1 MYRDTPVRIPEKEL
15 RVSAERHFARAG
27 GHGLTGKGRE
37 VFLSGGRRYRDARIQ
52 RIDIRAVVSF
62 CDTKQESPNSVLL
75 QHADDADSSESPEY
89 VRLTAPVL
97 EQYTETGIAGAY
109 VWFLSISGL
118 ESADV
123 SIGGEKFC
131 ADMGSGSTGADMDDG
146 GIVDSK
152 VDGSTGGKGEEKGA
166 ADMDDGS
173 TEAGSIESFY
183 ETLWEE
189 SYLAAAVSR
198 LKKDLTGGIPSGYCL
213 SPQMGPGYYGM
224 SMEEIFAC
232 GKLADPGAAGVEISE
247 AGSMRPAAAS
257 VGIYFVLPTGAPV
270 PDQACRSCVGDPRG
284 CGFCLLRNKD

>member
-52 RIDIRAVVSF
+52 KIDIRAVVSF

-109 VWFLSISGL
+109 VWFLSVSGL

-123 SIGGEKFC
+123 SIGGEKSC
-131 ADMGSGSTGADMDDG
+131 ADMGNGSTGADMDDG

-152 VDGSTGGKGEEKGA
+152 VDGSTGIGREEKKFC
-166 ADMDDGS
+166 
-173 TEAGSIESFY
+173 AGSMKDFY

-198 LKKDLTGGIPSGYCL
+198 LKKAFAGEIPSGYCL

-224 SMEEIFAC
+224 SMDEIFAC

-247 AGSMRPAAAS
+247 AGSMRPAASSA
-257 VGIYFVLPTGAPV
+257 GIYFVLPTDAPV

>member
-52 RIDIRAVVSF
+52 KIDIRAVVSF
-62 CDTKQESPNSVLL
+62 CDTKRESPNSVLL

-109 VWFLSISGL
+109 VWFLSVSGL

-123 SIGGEKFC
+123 SIGGEKSC
-131 ADMGSGSTGADMDDG
+131 VDMDAGSTGADMDDE
-146 GIVDSK
+146 GIVGSK
-152 VDGSTGGKGEEKGA
+152 VDGSTGIGREEKK
-166 ADMDDGS
+166 S
-173 TEAGSIESFY
+173 CAGSIESFY

-198 LKKDLTGGIPSGYCL
+198 LKKSFAGEIPSGYCL

-232 GKLADPGAAGVEISE
+232 GKLADPGAVGVEISE
-247 AGSMRPAAAS
+247 AGSMRPAASSA
-257 VGIYFVLPTGAPV
+257 GIYFVLPTGAPV

>member
-27 GHGLTGKGRE
+27 GHGLTGKGRD

-52 RIDIRAVVSF
+52 KIDIRAVVSF
-62 CDTKQESPNSVLL
+62 CDTKRESPNSVLL
-75 QHADDADSSESPEY
+75 KHADSAKSSKFPEY

-97 EQYTETGIAGAY
+97 EQYAKTSVTGAY
-109 VWFLSISGL
+109 VWFLSVSGL
-118 ESADV
+118 ESTGAGAD
-123 SIGGEKFC
+123 GEK
-131 ADMGSGSTGADMDDG
+131 AADMDVG
-146 GIVDSK
+146 N
-152 VDGSTGGKGEEKGA
+152 TGGKEEEKGA

-173 TEAGSIESFY
+173 TGAGSMGAFY

-198 LKKDLTGGIPSGYCL
+198 LKKDFSEELPPGHTL

-224 SMEEIFAC
+224 AMEEIFVC
-232 GKLADPGAAGVEISE
+232 GELADPDAAGVEISE
-247 AGSMRPAAAS
+247 AGSMRPAAAAA
-257 VGIYFVLPTGAPV
+257 GIYFVLPEDAPV
-270 PDQACRSCVGDPRG
+270 PGQACRSCVGDPRG

>member
-27 GHGLTGKGRE
+27 GHSLTGKGRE

-52 RIDIRAVVSF
+52 KIDIRAVVSF
-62 CDTKQESPNSVLL
+62 CDTKQESTNSVLL

-97 EQYTETGIAGAY
+97 EQYAKTSVTGAY
-109 VWFLSISGL
+109 VWFLSVSGL
-118 ESADV
+118 EST
-123 SIGGEKFC
+123 G
-131 ADMGSGSTGADMDDG
+131 TGAD
-146 GIVDSK
+146 
-152 VDGSTGGKGEEKGA
+152 GEKA
-166 ADMDDGS
+166 VDMD
-173 TEAGSIESFY
+173 AGSIESFY

-198 LKKDLTGGIPSGYCL
+198 LKKAFAGEIPSGYCL

-224 SMEEIFAC
+224 SMDEIFAC

-247 AGSMRPAAAS
+247 AGSMRPAAVSA
-257 VGIYFVLPTGAPV
+257 GIYFVLPTGAPV

>member
-1 MYRDTPVRIPEKEL
+1 SSMYRDTPVRIPEKEL

-52 RIDIRAVVSF
+52 KIDIRAVVSF

-75 QHADDADSSESPEY
+75 KHAHAAKSSEFPEY

-97 EQYTETGIAGAY
+97 EQYAKTSVTGAY
-109 VWFLSISGL
+109 VWFLSVSGL
-118 ESADV
+118 ESTGAGAD
-123 SIGGEKFC
+123 GEK
-131 ADMGSGSTGADMDDG
+131 AVDMDAGGTGADMDDE

-152 VDGSTGGKGEEKGA
+152 VDGSTGIGREEKKFC
-166 ADMDDGS
+166 
-173 TEAGSIESFY
+173 AGSIESFY

-198 LKKDLTGGIPSGYCL
+198 LKKDLAGGIPSGYCL

-247 AGSMRPAAAS
+247 AGSMRPAASSA
-257 VGIYFVLPTGAPV
+257 GIYFVLPTGAPV

>member
-15 RVSAERHFARAG
+15 RVSAERHFTRAG

-52 RIDIRAVVSF
+52 KIDIRAVVSF

-75 QHADDADSSESPEY
+75 QHAHAAKSSESPEY

-109 VWFLSISGL
+109 VWFLSVSGL
-118 ESADV
+118 ESAGV
-123 SIGGEKFC
+123 SIDGGKSC
-131 ADMGSGSTGADMDDG
+131 ADMGSGSTGADMDDE

-152 VDGSTGGKGEEKGA
+152 V
-166 ADMDDGS
+166 DGS

-198 LKKDLTGGIPSGYCL
+198 LKKDLAGGIPSGYCL

-224 SMEEIFAC
+224 SMEEILAC

-247 AGSMRPAAAS
+247 AGSMRPAASSA
-257 VGIYFVLPTGAPV
+257 GIYFVLPTGAPV

>member
-15 RVSAERHFARAG
+15 RVSAELHFARAG

-52 RIDIRAVVSF
+52 KIDIRAVVSF

-75 QHADDADSSESPEY
+75 KHAHAAKSSEFPEY

-97 EQYTETGIAGAY
+97 EQYAKTSVTGAY
-109 VWFLSISGL
+109 VWFLSVSGL
-118 ESADV
+118 ESTGAGAD
-123 SIGGEKFC
+123 GEK
-131 ADMGSGSTGADMDDG
+131 AVDMDA
-146 GIVDSK
+146 
-152 VDGSTGGKGEEKGA
+152 GSTGGKGEEKGA

-198 LKKDLTGGIPSGYCL
+198 LKKAFAGGIPSGYCL

-257 VGIYFVLPTGAPV
+257 AGIYFVLPTGAPV

>member
-131 ADMGSGSTGADMDDG
+131 ADMDAGSTGADMDDE

-152 VDGSTGGKGEEKGA
+152 VDGSTGIGREEKKFC
-166 ADMDDGS
+166 
-173 TEAGSIESFY
+173 AGSMEDFY

-198 LKKDLTGGIPSGYCL
+198 LKKDLAGGIPSGYCL

-232 GKLADPGAAGVEISE
+232 GKLADPGAVGVEISE
-247 AGSMRPAAAS
+247 AGSMRPAASSA
-257 VGIYFVLPTGAPV
+257 GIYFVLPTDAPV

>member
-52 RIDIRAVVSF
+52 KIDIRAVVSF

-75 QHADDADSSESPEY
+75 KHAHAAKSSESPEY

-97 EQYTETGIAGAY
+97 EQYAKTSVTGAY
-109 VWFLSISGL
+109 VWFLSVSGL
-118 ESADV
+118 ESTGAGAD
-123 SIGGEKFC
+123 GEK
-131 ADMGSGSTGADMDDG
+131 AVDMDAGGTGADMDDE

-152 VDGSTGGKGEEKGA
+152 VDGSTGIGREEKKFC
-166 ADMDDGS
+166 
-173 TEAGSIESFY
+173 AGSIESFY

-198 LKKDLTGGIPSGYCL
+198 LKKDLAGGIPSGYCL

-247 AGSMRPAAAS
+247 AGSMRPAASSA
-257 VGIYFVLPTGAPV
+257 GIYFVLPTGAPV

>member
-52 RIDIRAVVSF
+52 KIDIRAVVSF

-75 QHADDADSSESPEY
+75 KHAHAAKSSEFPEY

-97 EQYTETGIAGAY
+97 EQYAKTSVTGAY
-109 VWFLSISGL
+109 VWFLSVSGL
-118 ESADV
+118 ESTGAGAD
-123 SIGGEKFC
+123 GEK
-131 ADMGSGSTGADMDDG
+131 AVDMDA
-146 GIVDSK
+146 
-152 VDGSTGGKGEEKGA
+152 GSTGGKGEEKGA

-198 LKKDLTGGIPSGYCL
+198 LKKAFAGGIPSGYCL
-213 SPQMGPGYYGM
+213 SP
-224 SMEEIFAC
+224 
-232 GKLADPGAAGVEISE
+232 
-247 AGSMRPAAAS
+247 
-257 VGIYFVLPTGAPV
+257 
-270 PDQACRSCVGDPRG
+270 
-284 CGFCLLRNKD
+284 

>member
-52 RIDIRAVVSF
+52 KIDIRAVVSF

-75 QHADDADSSESPEY
+75 KHAHAAKSSEFPEY

-97 EQYTETGIAGAY
+97 EQYAKTSVTGAY
-109 VWFLSISGL
+109 VWFLSVSGL
-118 ESADV
+118 ESTGAGAD
-123 SIGGEKFC
+123 GEK
-131 ADMGSGSTGADMDDG
+131 AVDMDAGGTGADMDDE

-152 VDGSTGGKGEEKGA
+152 VDGSTGIGREEKKFC
-166 ADMDDGS
+166 
-173 TEAGSIESFY
+173 AGSIESFY

-198 LKKDLTGGIPSGYCL
+198 LKKDLAGGIPSGYCL

-257 VGIYFVLPTGAPV
+257 AGIYFVLPTGAPV

>member
-52 RIDIRAVVSF
+52 KIDIRAVVSF

-89 VRLTAPVL
+89 VRLTALVL

-109 VWFLSISGL
+109 VWFLSVSGL
-118 ESADV
+118 ESAGV
-123 SIGGEKFC
+123 SIDGEKSC
-131 ADMGSGSTGADMDDG
+131 ADMGSGSTGADMDDE
-146 GIVDSK
+146 GIVGSK
-152 VDGSTGGKGEEKGA
+152 VDGSTGIGREEKK
-166 ADMDDGS
+166 S
-173 TEAGSIESFY
+173 CAGSIESFY

-198 LKKDLTGGIPSGYCL
+198 LKKDLAGGIPSGYCL

-247 AGSMRPAAAS
+247 AGSMRPAASSA
-257 VGIYFVLPTGAPV
+257 GIYFVLPTGAPV

>member
-52 RIDIRAVVSF
+52 KIDIRAVVSF
-62 CDTKQESPNSVLL
+62 CDTKQEAPNSVLL
-75 QHADDADSSESPEY
+75 KHAHAAKSSEFPEY

-97 EQYTETGIAGAY
+97 EQYAKTSVTGAY
-109 VWFLSISGL
+109 VWFLSVSGL
-118 ESADV
+118 ESTGAGAD
-123 SIGGEKFC
+123 GEK
-131 ADMGSGSTGADMDDG
+131 AVDMDAGSTGD
-146 GIVDSK
+146 
-152 VDGSTGGKGEEKGA
+152 KGEEKGA

-173 TEAGSIESFY
+173 TGIGREEKKFCAGSMEDFY

-198 LKKDLTGGIPSGYCL
+198 LKKDLAGGIPSGYCL

-224 SMEEIFAC
+224 SMEGIFAC
-232 GKLADPGAAGVEISE
+232 GKLADPEAAGVEISE
-247 AGSMRPAAAS
+247 AGSMRPAASSA
-257 VGIYFVLPTGAPV
+257 GIYFVLPTGAPV

>member
-52 RIDIRAVVSF
+52 KIDIRAVVSF

-75 QHADDADSSESPEY
+75 KHAHAAKSSEFPEY

-97 EQYTETGIAGAY
+97 EQYAKTSVTGAY
-109 VWFLSISGL
+109 VWFLSVSGL
-118 ESADV
+118 ESTGAGAD
-123 SIGGEKFC
+123 GEK
-131 ADMGSGSTGADMDDG
+131 AVDMDA
-146 GIVDSK
+146 
-152 VDGSTGGKGEEKGA
+152 GSTGGKGEEKGA

-198 LKKDLTGGIPSGYCL
+198 LKKAFAGGIPSGYCL

-224 SMEEIFAC
+224 SMEELFAC

-257 VGIYFVLPTGAPV
+257 AGIYFVLPTGAPV

>member
-37 VFLSGGRRYRDARIQ
+37 VFLSGGRRYRDARIR

-109 VWFLSISGL
+109 VWFLSVSGL

-123 SIGGEKFC
+123 SIGGEKSC
-131 ADMGSGSTGADMDDG
+131 ADMGNGSTGADMDDG

-152 VDGSTGGKGEEKGA
+152 VDGSTGIGREEKKFC
-166 ADMDDGS
+166 
-173 TEAGSIESFY
+173 AGSMKDFY
-183 ETLWEE
+183 ETLWAE

-198 LKKDLTGGIPSGYCL
+198 LKKAFAGEIPSGYCL

-247 AGSMRPAAAS
+247 AGSMRPAASSA
-257 VGIYFVLPTGAPV
+257 GIYFVLPTGAPV

>member
-1 MYRDTPVRIPEKEL
+1 MYRDTPVIIPEKEL

-52 RIDIRAVVSF
+52 KIDIRAVVSF
-62 CDTKQESPNSVLL
+62 CDTKRESPNSVLL
-75 QHADDADSSESPEY
+75 KHAHAAKSSESPEY

-97 EQYTETGIAGAY
+97 EQYAKTSVTGAY
-109 VWFLSISGL
+109 VWFLSVSGL
-118 ESADV
+118 ESTGAGAD
-123 SIGGEKFC
+123 GEK
-131 ADMGSGSTGADMDDG
+131 AVDMDAGSTGADMDDG

-152 VDGSTGGKGEEKGA
+152 VDGSTGIGREEKKFC
-166 ADMDDGS
+166 
-173 TEAGSIESFY
+173 AGSIESFY
-183 ETLWEE
+183 ETLWAE

-198 LKKDLTGGIPSGYCL
+198 LKKAFAGEIPSGYCL

-224 SMEEIFAC
+224 SMDEIFAC

-257 VGIYFVLPTGAPV
+257 AGIYFVLPTGAPV

>member
-1 MYRDTPVRIPEKEL
+1 MYKDTPVRIPEKEL
-15 RVSAERHFARAG
+15 RVSAECHFARAG

-52 RIDIRAVVSF
+52 KIDIRAVVSF

-75 QHADDADSSESPEY
+75 KHAHAAKSSEFPEY

-97 EQYTETGIAGAY
+97 EQYAKTSVTGAY
-109 VWFLSISGL
+109 VWFLSVSGL
-118 ESADV
+118 ESTGAGAD
-123 SIGGEKFC
+123 GEK
-131 ADMGSGSTGADMDDG
+131 AVDMDAGGTGADMDDE

-152 VDGSTGGKGEEKGA
+152 VDGSTGIGREEKKFC
-166 ADMDDGS
+166 
-173 TEAGSIESFY
+173 AGSIESFY

-198 LKKDLTGGIPSGYCL
+198 LKKDLAGGIPSGYCL

-224 SMEEIFAC
+224 SMDEIFAC

>member
-52 RIDIRAVVSF
+52 KIDIRAVVSF

-75 QHADDADSSESPEY
+75 KHAHAAKSSEFPEY

-97 EQYTETGIAGAY
+97 EQYAKTSVKGAY
-109 VWFLSISGL
+109 VWFLSVSGL
-118 ESADV
+118 ESTGAGAD
-123 SIGGEKFC
+123 GEK
-131 ADMGSGSTGADMDDG
+131 AVDMDAGGTGADMDDE

-152 VDGSTGGKGEEKGA
+152 VDGSTGIGREEKKFC
-166 ADMDDGS
+166 
-173 TEAGSIESFY
+173 AGSIESFY

-198 LKKDLTGGIPSGYCL
+198 LKKDLAGGIPSGYCL

-247 AGSMRPAAAS
+247 AGSMRPAASSA
-257 VGIYFVLPTGAPV
+257 GIYFVLPTGAPV

>member
-37 VFLSGGRRYRDARIQ
+37 VFLSGGRRYRDARIR

-109 VWFLSISGL
+109 VWFLSVSGL

-123 SIGGEKFC
+123 SIGGEKSC
-131 ADMGSGSTGADMDDG
+131 ADMDDG

-152 VDGSTGGKGEEKGA
+152 VDGSTGIGREEKKFC
-166 ADMDDGS
+166 
-173 TEAGSIESFY
+173 AGSMKDFY
-183 ETLWEE
+183 ETLWAE

-198 LKKDLTGGIPSGYCL
+198 LKKAFAGEIPSGYCL

-247 AGSMRPAAAS
+247 AGSMRPAASSA
-257 VGIYFVLPTGAPV
+257 GIYFVLPTGAPV

>member
-15 RVSAERHFARAG
+15 RVSAERHFTRAG

-52 RIDIRAVVSF
+52 KIDIRAVVSF

-75 QHADDADSSESPEY
+75 QHAHAAKSSESPEY

-109 VWFLSISGL
+109 VWFLSVSGL
-118 ESADV
+118 ESAGVIID
-123 SIGGEKFC
+123 GGKSC
-131 ADMGSGSTGADMDDG
+131 VDMDAGSTGD
-146 GIVDSK
+146 
-152 VDGSTGGKGEEKGA
+152 KGEEKGA

-173 TEAGSIESFY
+173 TGIGREEKKFCAGSMEDFY

-198 LKKDLTGGIPSGYCL
+198 LKKDLAGGIPSGYCL

-247 AGSMRPAAAS
+247 AGSMRPAASSA
-257 VGIYFVLPTGAPV
+257 GIYFVLPTGAPV

>member
-52 RIDIRAVVSF
+52 KIDIRAVVSF

-75 QHADDADSSESPEY
+75 KHAHAAKSSEFPEY

-97 EQYTETGIAGAY
+97 EQYAKTSVTGAY
-109 VWFLSISGL
+109 VWFLSVSGL
-118 ESADV
+118 ESTGAGAD
-123 SIGGEKFC
+123 GEK
-131 ADMGSGSTGADMDDG
+131 AVDMDAGGTGADMDDE

-152 VDGSTGGKGEEKGA
+152 VDGSTGIGREEKKFC
-166 ADMDDGS
+166 
-173 TEAGSIESFY
+173 AGSIESFY

-198 LKKDLTGGIPSGYCL
+198 LKKDLAGGIPSGYCL
-213 SPQMGPGYYGM
+213 SPQMGPGYYGI
-224 SMEEIFAC
+224 SMDEIFAC

-257 VGIYFVLPTGAPV
+257 AGIYFVLPTGAPV

>member
-52 RIDIRAVVSF
+52 DIDIRAVVSF

-75 QHADDADSSESPEY
+75 KHAHAAKSSEFPEY

-97 EQYTETGIAGAY
+97 EQYEKTSVTGAY
-109 VWFLSISGL
+109 VWFLSVSGL
-118 ESADV
+118 ESTGAGAD
-123 SIGGEKFC
+123 GEK
-131 ADMGSGSTGADMDDG
+131 AVDMDAGSTGADMDDE

-152 VDGSTGGKGEEKGA
+152 VDGSTGIGREEKK
-166 ADMDDGS
+166 S
-173 TEAGSIESFY
+173 CAGSIESFY

-198 LKKDLTGGIPSGYCL
+198 LKKAFAGEIPSGYCL

-224 SMEEIFAC
+224 SMDEIFAC

>member
-52 RIDIRAVVSF
+52 KIDIRAVVSF
-62 CDTKQESPNSVLL
+62 CDTKRESPNSVLL

-109 VWFLSISGL
+109 VWFLSVSGL
-118 ESADV
+118 ESAGV
-123 SIGGEKFC
+123 SIDGEKSC
-131 ADMGSGSTGADMDDG
+131 ADMGSGSTGIG
-146 GIVDSK
+146 R
-152 VDGSTGGKGEEKGA
+152 EEKKFC
-166 ADMDDGS
+166 
-173 TEAGSIESFY
+173 AGSMEDFY

-198 LKKDLTGGIPSGYCL
+198 LKKDLAGGIPSGYCL
-213 SPQMGPGYYGM
+213 SPQMGPGYYGI
-224 SMEEIFAC
+224 SMDEIFAC
-232 GKLADPGAAGVEISE
+232 GKLADPGAVGVEISE

-257 VGIYFVLPTGAPV
+257 AGIYFVLPTGAPV

>member
-52 RIDIRAVVSF
+52 KIDIRAVVSF

-75 QHADDADSSESPEY
+75 KHAHAAKSSEFPEY

-97 EQYTETGIAGAY
+97 EQYAKTSVTGAY
-109 VWFLSISGL
+109 VWFLSVSGL
-118 ESADV
+118 ESTGAGAD
-123 SIGGEKFC
+123 GEK
-131 ADMGSGSTGADMDDG
+131 AVDMDAGGTGADMDDE

-152 VDGSTGGKGEEKGA
+152 VDGSTGIGREEKKFC
-166 ADMDDGS
+166 
-173 TEAGSIESFY
+173 AGSIESFY

-198 LKKDLTGGIPSGYCL
+198 LKKDLAGGIPSGYCL

-247 AGSMRPAAAS
+247 AGSMRPAASSA
-257 VGIYFVLPTGAPV
+257 GIYFVLPTGAPV

>member
-52 RIDIRAVVSF
+52 KIDIRAVVSF
-62 CDTKQESPNSVLL
+62 CDTKRESPNSVLL

-109 VWFLSISGL
+109 VWFLSVSGL
-118 ESADV
+118 ESTGAGAD
-123 SIGGEKFC
+123 GEK
-131 ADMGSGSTGADMDDG
+131 AVDMDAGGTGADMDDE

-152 VDGSTGGKGEEKGA
+152 VDGSTGIGREEKKFC
-166 ADMDDGS
+166 
-173 TEAGSIESFY
+173 AGSIESFY

-198 LKKDLTGGIPSGYCL
+198 LKKDLAGGIPSGYCL

-247 AGSMRPAAAS
+247 AGSMRPAASSA
-257 VGIYFVLPTGAPV
+257 GIYFVLPTGAPV

>member
-52 RIDIRAVVSF
+52 KIDIRAVVSF

-75 QHADDADSSESPEY
+75 KHAHAAKSSEFPEY

-97 EQYTETGIAGAY
+97 EQYAKTSVTGAY
-109 VWFLSISGL
+109 VWFLSVSGL
-118 ESADV
+118 ESTGAGAD
-123 SIGGEKFC
+123 GEK
-131 ADMGSGSTGADMDDG
+131 AVDMDAGGTGADMDDE

-152 VDGSTGGKGEEKGA
+152 VDGSTGIGREEKKFC
-166 ADMDDGS
+166 
-173 TEAGSIESFY
+173 AGSIESFY

-198 LKKDLTGGIPSGYCL
+198 LKKDLAGGIPSGYCL

-224 SMEEIFAC
+224 SMEGIFAC
-232 GKLADPGAAGVEISE
+232 GKLADPEAAGVEISE
-247 AGSMRPAAAS
+247 AGSMRPAASSA
-257 VGIYFVLPTGAPV
+257 GIYFVLPTGAPV